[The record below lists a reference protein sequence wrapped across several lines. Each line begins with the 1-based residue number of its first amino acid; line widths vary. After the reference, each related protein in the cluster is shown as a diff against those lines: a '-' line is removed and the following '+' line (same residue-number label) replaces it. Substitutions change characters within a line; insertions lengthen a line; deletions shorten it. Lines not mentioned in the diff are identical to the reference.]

1 LVAGMVITVEP
12 GCYFGSAL
20 LLPALKDPSKSQFL
34 EEAALLPFM
43 SFGGVR
49 IEDNVLVTATGAESL
64 THVPRTVGEIEAVMA
79 GGPWPA

>member
-1 LVAGMVITVEP
+1 MVITVEP
-12 GCYFGSAL
+12 GCYFGAAL
-20 LLPALKDPSKSQFL
+20 LLPALKFL